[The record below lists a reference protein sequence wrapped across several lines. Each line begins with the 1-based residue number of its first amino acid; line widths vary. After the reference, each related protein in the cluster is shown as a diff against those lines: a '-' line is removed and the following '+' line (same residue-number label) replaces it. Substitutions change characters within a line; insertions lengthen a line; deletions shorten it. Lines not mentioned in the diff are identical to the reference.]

1 MLYNIEELG
10 FVWFRYEGCFKGFP
24 VIKYT
29 YVAHFKVTKWF
40 ALPCMFRLFVRFTE
54 AYSESCQRS
63 KIKSSHQRCSVK
75 KGFLRN
81 FAKFPGKQLC
91 KSLFFI
97 KVAGL
102 RPATLLRKRL
112 AQVVS
117 CEFCGIS
124 KNTFSTEHLWWLLLI
139 LEKDCFYKLVF
150 SWFFGIRGSLGFS
163 SFLSFTDSRNPTIL
177 VYCYCKME
185 LFAK

>member
-29 YVAHFKVTKWF
+29 YVAYFKVTKWF

-102 RPATLLRKRL
+102 RPATLLKKRL
-112 AQVVS
+112 WRKCLPV
-117 CEFCGIS
+117 
-124 KNTFSTEHLWWLLLI
+124 N
-139 LEKDCFYKLVF
+139 
-150 SWFFGIRGSLGFS
+150 FGIFICFWFKLCKIFVKS
-163 SFLSFTDSRNPTIL
+163 SKSS
-177 VYCYCKME
+177 V
-185 LFAK
+185 

>member
-29 YVAHFKVTKWF
+29 YVAYFKVTKWF
-40 ALPCMFRLFVRFTE
+40 ALPRMFRLFVRFTE

-102 RPATLLRKRL
+102 RPATLLKKRL
-112 AQVVS
+112 LQVFS
-117 CEFCGIS
+117 CEFSETS
-124 KNTFSTEHLWWLLLI
+124 KNTFFTEHLWTTASVFWYKEFWKIIQPWEVDSIKNVTFTLLKTTCFFLI
-139 LEKDCFYKLVF
+139 RL
-150 SWFFGIRGSLGFS
+150 
-163 SFLSFTDSRNPTIL
+163 FL
-177 VYCYCKME
+177 
-185 LFAK
+185 LFLQNMR